1 MLRPLGTIKGDSTE
15 MKRTL
20 IQIAGVATTA
30 FLLSF
35 APGCGGASP
44 ASPADTSEAR
54 SVLDRALTAWR
65 EGKPA
70 DSLKSEE
77 PPLEASDHQWKNGL
91 HLVKYE
97 VQQHPLPSGSGQT
110 FRVTLWLKDDHS
122 RQTKV
127 ITQYDVATTSPIR
140 VARAG
145 F

>member
-1 MLRPLGTIKGDSTE
+1 MKIWRMPFAGLAAGMLI
-15 MKRTL
+15 
-20 IQIAGVATTA
+20 
-30 FLLSF
+30 LSLTS
-35 APGCGGASP
+35 GCGDNGA
-44 ASPADTSEAR
+44 AGTTDTNQAR
-54 SVLDRALTAWR
+54 NALDRALSAWR
-65 EGKPA
+65 DGKTA
-70 DSLKSEE
+70 DALKSEE

-97 VQQHPLPSGSGQT
+97 VQQDPLPSGSGQS

-122 RQTKV
+122 KQTKV

>member
-1 MLRPLGTIKGDSTE
+1 
-15 MKRTL
+15 MKISRMPFAGL
-20 IQIAGVATTA
+20 AAGV
-30 FLLSF
+30 LILSVTS
-35 APGCGGASP
+35 GCGNNSAAGA
-44 ASPADTSEAR
+44 ADTNQAR
-54 SVLDRALTAWR
+54 SALDRALSAWR
-65 EGKPA
+65 DGKTA
-70 DSLKSEE
+70 DTLKSEE